1 MVVCKAR
8 HRLLFLVVLTLFPCR
23 LVAYGGWRLVSL
35 TVYALVFGGGAK
47 WSDGRAAG
55 RSHRDGYF
63 WINGVWKFGCALSLG
78 VLESIG

>member
-35 TVYALVFGGGAK
+35 TVYALVFGGGR
-47 WSDGRAAG
+47 SGQMEGRQAG
-55 RSHRDGYF
+55 HTGM
-63 WINGVWKFGCALSLG
+63 VTFGSMGFGNLDAPCL
-78 VLESIG
+78 